1 LASKRQLRLP
11 FLLFSRYPALAH
23 YGTEPHRRYLL
34 RHNNA
39 EPDNNNQSSRHMKPV
54 RLPASAT
61 LALPRWGLI
70 SLCLLYILPGLVRR
84 DPWKN
89 DDAAG
94 FGIMW
99 TMANGGLRDWLSP
112 HIVGLPVPEEGP
124 LAFWI
129 GAIFIKLFGGLLGDA
144 LAARIS
150 TIAFF
155 LIGALSVWYA
165 TYLLGRRA
173 EAQPLR
179 LAFGGQ
185 PEPRDYGRTLA
196 DGALLIYLGSLGL
209 LLHSHQTSAEALQ
222 ISLVA
227 VVIYAAVRLFESVSI
242 GAAVMLGITFGLLTL
257 ARGWPV
263 PLALWAA
270 LLVLA
275 ALREKRII
283 LSLILVALPI
293 ASMVAG
299 AWLLADQMA
308 HRPDRSTVDAWL
320 AWNNSQLGLPSWK
333 SLKYLLKYGIWFTW
347 PAWPF
352 AGWAVYAWRNQFQ
365 ALHIVLP
372 FTVFSTVVA
381 LALFNP
387 SPEEVV
393 LLPLLPPLAIL
404 AAFGLPTMKRG
415 AINAVDWFSVM
426 TLTTSAAFIW
436 IGWIAKQT
444 GWPAQIA
451 KNAFKLAPGFQPEF
465 NLMALLIA
473 ASATIGWIVLVYWR
487 ISRRPSVLWRAVVLS
502 SGGVILCW
510 LLLMTLWLPWINYG
524 KSYAGVAQQIAQK
537 LPAGRYCVDTNI
549 GPAQR
554 ASFAYFGNVEFAKF
568 GEGSCEFILLQD
580 SLSRRNNAALL
591 RQFGG
596 GRAELLWEG
605 RRPSDR
611 DERFRL
617 YRRGN
622 R

>member
-1 LASKRQLRLP
+1 
-11 FLLFSRYPALAH
+11 
-23 YGTEPHRRYLL
+23 
-34 RHNNA
+34 
-39 EPDNNNQSSRHMKPV
+39 MKPV

-70 SLCLLYILPGLVRR
+70 SLCMLYILPGLIRR

-129 GAIFIKLFGGLLGDA
+129 GAIFIKLFGTLLGDD

-165 TYLLGRRA
+165 TYLLGRRV

-185 PEPRDYGRTLA
+185 PEPSDYGRTLA
-196 DGALLIYLGSLGL
+196 DGALLIYLGCLGL

-222 ISLVA
+222 ISLVC
-227 VVIYAAVRLFESVSI
+227 VVLYVAVRLFESLSI
-242 GAAVMLGITFGLLTL
+242 GAAAMLGIALGLLTL

-263 PLALWAA
+263 PLALWTG

-275 ALREKRII
+275 ALRERRI
-283 LSLILVALPI
+283 LLPLLLVSLPVASL
-293 ASMVAG
+293 VAG
-299 AWLLADQMA
+299 AWLMADRMA
-308 HRPDRSTVDAWL
+308 PLPDRSTVDAWL
-320 AWNNSQLGLPSWK
+320 TWNYSQLGWPSWK
-333 SLKYLLKYGIWFTW
+333 SLKYLLRYSIWFTW

-352 AGWAVYAWRNQFQ
+352 AGWALYAWRRDFR
-365 ALHIVLP
+365 APHIILP
-372 FTVFSTVVA
+372 FTVLAIFIAMA
-381 LALFNP
+381 LSHHNP
-387 SPEEVV
+387 DEAV

-444 GWPAQIA
+444 GWPVQLA

-473 ASATIGWIVLVYWR
+473 ASATVGWIVLVYWR
-487 ISRRPSVLWRAVVLS
+487 IARRPSVLWRAVVLS

-537 LPAGRYCVDTNI
+537 LPDGRYCVDTNI
-549 GPAQR
+549 GSAQR
-554 ASFAYFGNVEFAKF
+554 ASFAYFGNVEFSKF
-568 GEGSCEFILLQD
+568 GESACEYLLLQD
-580 SLSRRNNAALL
+580 SLSRKDSAALI
-591 RQFGG
+591 RQFD
-596 GRAELLWEG
+596 GRGKLLWEG

-617 YRRGN
+617 YRRN
-622 R
+622 K